1 VLVVSDQNFPP
12 VLFSENNGTCIAIL
26 RIEFGS
32 IKEIGFAIGDMLSG
46 IRLPEGS
53 VILVGSVSDLD
64 KQGVT
69 GYAEELARTIRLVKE
84 KQGGKAQVSSL
95 PAVLLAGINSFRLL
109 RNVLEME
116 FWLEKLEGGGGGRM
130 PNS

>member
-1 VLVVSDQNFPP
+1 VIGGDGQEPVVIVATDQNFPP
-12 VLFSENNGTCIAIL
+12 VLFSENAGACIAIL
-26 RIEFGS
+26 RVEFGT

-69 GYAEELARTIRLVKE
+69 AL
-84 KQGGKAQVSSL
+84 
-95 PAVLLAGINSFRLL
+95 
-109 RNVLEME
+109 
-116 FWLEKLEGGGGGRM
+116 
-130 PNS
+130 